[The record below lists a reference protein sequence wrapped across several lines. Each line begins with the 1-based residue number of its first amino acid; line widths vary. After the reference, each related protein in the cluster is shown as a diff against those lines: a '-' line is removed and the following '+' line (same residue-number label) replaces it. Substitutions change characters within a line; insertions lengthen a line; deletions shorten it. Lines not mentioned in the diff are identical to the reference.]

1 MKVII
6 LAAGRGSRLNE
17 LTERRPKCMVEIFG
31 KPILHWQ
38 LEAIATAGLKD
49 AVIVCGY
56 EKNMIEADC
65 QKIENPRWAETNMVA
80 TLRCADAILQSESVI
95 VSYSD
100 IICHPNIISRLAQ
113 SRGDIS
119 ITYDVLWHDLWAI
132 RFENPLDD
140 AETFIEKNGCL
151 ISIGS
156 RAKSIAEICGQ
167 YMGLLKITPAGWR
180 HIRHVFHK
188 IGEEKLQKLDMT

>member
-65 QKIENPRWAETNMVA
+65 QKIENPRWAERPPAVCPFGCRPWPA
-80 TLRCADAILQSESVI
+80 A
-95 VSYSD
+95 SY
-100 IICHPNIISRLAQ
+100 C
-113 SRGDIS
+113 
-119 ITYDVLWHDLWAI
+119 
-132 RFENPLDD
+132 
-140 AETFIEKNGCL
+140 
-151 ISIGS
+151 
-156 RAKSIAEICGQ
+156 
-167 YMGLLKITPAGWR
+167 
-180 HIRHVFHK
+180 
-188 IGEEKLQKLDMT
+188 